1 LQVWPGLGPLALL
14 MLAAAL
20 LAALLAAAVHGW

>member
-1 LQVWPGLGPLALL
+1 MTKSYSL

-20 LAALLAAAVHGW
+20 LAPMAWATLNQAAPMVA

>member
-1 LQVWPGLGPLALL
+1 MTKLYTL

-20 LAALLAAAVHGW
+20 LAPMAWATLNQAAQMVA